1 MREVKVFD
9 ESRKSF
15 LERQQRI
22 HEAELQRLEEE
33 ARATRMQRQLM
44 KEDLAN
50 EAQGGRL
57 YVSYR
62 SCEPQMRRPGHWAT
76 VGLHFVLAALLLS
89 RVQLDLRKNFMTCTY
104 SLFTASCP
112 GGPTR
117 PGPSAPR

>member
-57 YVSYR
+57 YVGY
-62 SCEPQMRRPGHWAT
+62 
-76 VGLHFVLAALLLS
+76 
-89 RVQLDLRKNFMTCTY
+89 
-104 SLFTASCP
+104 ASC
-112 GGPTR
+112 
-117 PGPSAPR
+117 